1 MAAIS
6 RTLIP
11 VKGSDESLVDAFVV
25 VVVFDEIEDESQI
38 LDEPEAVEHAPP

>member
-1 MAAIS
+1 MAATS

-11 VKGSDESLVDAFVV
+11 VNGSEEPLVDAFVV
-25 VVVFDEIEDESQI
+25 ESVAEEIEDESHR